1 MDLKTMNTS
10 VTSNIGNF
18 DGTVLELVVFL
29 RRRAIS
35 DLIRMVETQ
44 LVYSSEFYEDASTTY
59 TKDLFITGKE
69 ERMEVDIEE
78 QVALQDTVEPAV
90 PQKFADI
97 LDTALGTK
105 IVKFSNVITYFDN
118 IIKADGI
125 VASGSTQDMINK
137 FKELDGVFGSYGT
150 FTISDTYRTV

>member
-18 DGTVLELVVFL
+18 EGSVLELVVFL

-59 TKDLFITGKE
+59 TKDVYITGKE
-69 ERMEVDIEE
+69 ERMEIDIEE
-78 QVALQDTVEPAV
+78 QIALDDVVEPV
-90 PQKFADI
+90 IPQKIADI
-97 LDTALGTK
+97 LDTTLGSK
-105 IVKFSNVITYFDN
+105 IVTFSNVITFFDN

-125 VASGSTQDMINK
+125 VDTGSAQDMINK